1 MIDPSLPLID
11 LHRHLDGSV
20 RLETILELGRQHNLP
35 LPAWDVESLRPHVQI
50 TEPQP
55 GVMAFIAKFK
65 WMVGVLV
72 DYDACWR
79 IAYENV
85 EDLGREGIHYAE
97 LRFSPWF
104 MSEPHHLDPQGVMEA
119 VIDGVRAGVRHTGTP
134 VKLIGILSR
143 TYGPETAWK
152 ELEALLKF
160 RDHLAAIDLAGDE
173 ANFPGELFVAH
184 IRQARE
190 AGLRIT
196 IHAGE
201 SAGPHSVRQAV
212 LELGA
217 DRLGHAVHAV
227 EDPALMA
234 LLAERGTG
242 IEANL
247 TSNVQ
252 TSTVPDY
259 ASHPMRQF
267 LQRGLLAT
275 LNTDDP
281 GISAITLPYE
291 YEVAAPAAG
300 LTPDE
305 IRQAQRNALQ
315 VAFLTDEERQAL
327 LRSMTSG

>member
-1 MIDPSLPLID
+1 
-11 LHRHLDGSV
+11 
-20 RLETILELGRQHNLP
+20 
-35 LPAWDVESLRPHVQI
+35 
-50 TEPQP
+50 
-55 GVMAFIAKFK
+55 
-65 WMVGVLV
+65 
-72 DYDACWR
+72 
-79 IAYENV
+79 
-85 EDLGREGIHYAE
+85 
-97 LRFSPWF
+97 
-104 MSEPHHLDPQGVMEA
+104 
-119 VIDGVRAGVRHTGTP
+119 
-134 VKLIGILSR
+134 
-143 TYGPETAWK
+143 
-152 ELEALLKF
+152 
-160 RDHLAAIDLAGDE
+160 
-173 ANFPGELFVAH
+173 
-184 IRQARE
+184 
-190 AGLRIT
+190 
-196 IHAGE
+196 
-201 SAGPHSVRQAV
+201 
-212 LELGA
+212 
-217 DRLGHAVHAV
+217 
-227 EDPALMA
+227 MA